1 MKKAVEEKL
10 LLIYDLETKG
20 KSLFTHIKSVCE
32 TPDTLKQMM

>member
-20 KSLFTHIKSVCE
+20 KSGFPIKSVCE
-32 TPDTLKQMM
+32 TPNTLKQMM